1 MSIKSNLVVV
11 GFIAA
16 ALFVA
21 STVFGGYFT
30 IDQGDRGVV
39 TRMGKVV
46 RTAEPGLNLK
56 MPFIES
62 VSKISVQSKTSS
74 FKLAAYSHD
83 QQPAE
88 LAVSVTWHVAPN
100 EVESA
105 YAHFGGLDGVEQRLL
120 AKRTPQSVKTVFGSY
135 TAANSIQNRGKL
147 NADVSNEVTEQVK
160 GPLVIESVQ
169 LENIDF
175 SSAYEQ
181 SVEQRML
188 AEVEVTKL
196 QQHALREKVQAEIT
210 VTKAKADAESVRA
223 SAQAEA
229 DAVRMRGDAEAQAIK
244 AKGDALAKNPAL
256 VELTKAERWNGVLP
270 TTVLPNST
278 VPFIDAAK

>member
-1 MSIKSNLVVV
+1 MSIKS
-11 GFIAA
+11 GMFIGGVSAA

-30 IDQGDRGVV
+30 IDQGERGVV

-46 RTAEPGLNLK
+46 RTAEPGLNFKL
-56 MPFIES
+56 PFLES
-62 VSKISVQSKTSS
+62 VKKITVQSKTST

-88 LAVSVTWHVAPN
+88 LAVSVSWHIAGN
-100 EVESA
+100 EVEDV
-105 YAHFGGLDGVEQRLL
+105 YAHFGDAQGVEDRLL
-120 AKRTPQSVKTVFGSY
+120 AKRTPQAVKTVFGSF
-135 TAANSIQNRGKL
+135 TAAKAIQERAKI
-147 NADVSNEVTEQVK
+147 NADIATRVITEVK
-160 GPLVIESVQ
+160 GPIIVDSVQ

-175 SSAYEQ
+175 SAAYEQ

-210 VTKAKADAESVRA
+210 VTKAKADADAVRA
-223 SAQAEA
+223 NAQAEA
-229 DAVRMRGDAEAQAIK
+229 DAVRMRGDAEAAAIK
-244 AKGDALAKNPAL
+244 AKGDALVKNPAL